1 MNQYNFPTVILS
13 GQGALDEF
21 VVRLTA
27 RAHRRVLIV
36 TDRNLA
42 NCGIAGELT
51 RRLDEQGVTFN
62 LFTDIDPNPVEANI
76 EAGTAFYQKNGCDS
90 IIALGGGSPM
100 DAAKAIRIMAVHP
113 FPLAQYDDALGGDQ
127 LITQPMPPLY
137 AIPTTAGTGSE
148 VGRSAVI
155 VMKAT
160 GRKTIFF
167 HPDLTP
173 NLAVLEPT
181 LTVGLSPA
189 VTAAT
194 GIDALVHCLE
204 AYLATGFH
212 PMADGI
218 ALEGMA
224 LVLGSLPV
232 AVDNGNDL
240 DARERML
247 LAAAMGAT
255 AFQKGLGMIHSLAHP
270 LSSRKGMHH
279 GLANALLLPSGTAFL
294 ENAELTLPQQERL
307 ARVKALFARQGI
319 GNASLQECCSEF
331 IKRVGISSRLANHGV
346 AESDLEAL
354 SREAWDDPC
363 HATTMVPVTRKDF
376 LAVYRSAL

>member
-13 GQGALDEF
+13 GRGALDEF
-21 VVRLTA
+21 VVRLAA

-42 NCGIAGELT
+42 NCGITGELT

-76 EAGTAFYQKNGCDS
+76 EAGAAFYQKNSCDS

-155 VMKAT
+155 IMKAT

-224 LVLGSLPV
+224 LVLDSLPV

-294 ENAELTLPQQERL
+294 ENAELTIPQQERL

-319 GNASLQECCSEF
+319 GNTSLQGCCSEF
-331 IKRVGISSRLANHGV
+331 IERVGISSGLGNHGV

-376 LAVYRSAL
+376 LTVYRSAL